1 MASNTITFEND
12 ILSMEHV
19 TVDITHVDT
28 NITRVPYEPYDP
40 SDPAHEVLDDFFG
53 KIFPDEALRNWMWR
67 FMASLLGGR
76 NKEQKFYM
84 WLGKG
89 GNGKSQL
96 VNLLCW
102 TLGDYT
108 GPCPATVLTTS
119 RGRIP
124 ELMTLLNKR
133 FIYMQE
139 ADENEP
145 LNIDRIKEFV
155 GYEAIIKAKTAMSCN
170 SLPPI
175 NTQNDRIWQHINVIP
190 FVSTFVPEGSH
201 KFNPSNNIYHHDPEL
216 NNKLKECVP
225 AFFGRLVH
233 VYTTEYIHKDLN
245 TDLPE
250 IIRVASENYRNSAQ
264 INDL

>member
-1 MASNTITFEND
+1 
-12 ILSMEHV
+12 
-19 TVDITHVDT
+19 
-28 NITRVPYEPYDP
+28 
-40 SDPAHEVLDDFFG
+40 
-53 KIFPDEALRNWMWR
+53 
-67 FMASLLGGR
+67 MASLLESR

-96 VNLLCW
+96 VELLRCS
-102 TLGDYT
+102 LGDYT
-108 GPCPATVLTTS
+108 GPCLATVLTTS

-124 ELMTLLNKR
+124 ELITLLNKR

-155 GYEAIIKAKTAMSCN
+155 GYEAIIKAKTTLMCN

-175 NTQNDRIWQHINVIP
+175 NTKDNNIWRRINVIP
-190 FVSTFVPEGSH
+190 FVSTFVLEGDLRY
-201 KFNPSNNIYHHDPEL
+201 NPSNNIYHHDPEL
-216 NNKLKECVP
+216 NTKLKRCVP
-225 AFFGRLVH
+225 AFFSRLVH